1 MKVAFAMEK
10 KWCLQ
15 WNKGKHISVMYL
27 FSLSHPLS
35 SMLSSLIIWLELL
48 RKFGETLLLACVS
61 LLQRN
66 VFLLSHCKLNKRYF
80 LANNM
85 QPNEEK
91 DRTVPGS
98 FVSTGLSVPRKDVWV
113 SPIQGVDEFSLPLS
127 FQVFCYSEA
136 LQTLSIPTLER

>member
-1 MKVAFAMEK
+1 
-10 KWCLQ
+10 
-15 WNKGKHISVMYL
+15 MYL

-35 SMLSSLIIWLELL
+35 SMLSSLIIWLEPL
-48 RKFGETLLLACVS
+48 RKLGEALFLACVS

-80 LANNM
+80 LANDM
-85 QPNEEK
+85 RPNEVK

-98 FVSTGLSVPRKDVWV
+98 FLTGLSVPRTDVCV
-113 SPIQGVDEFSLPLS
+113 SIIQSVAKFSLPLS

-136 LQTLSIPTLER
+136 LQTLSFPPLEC